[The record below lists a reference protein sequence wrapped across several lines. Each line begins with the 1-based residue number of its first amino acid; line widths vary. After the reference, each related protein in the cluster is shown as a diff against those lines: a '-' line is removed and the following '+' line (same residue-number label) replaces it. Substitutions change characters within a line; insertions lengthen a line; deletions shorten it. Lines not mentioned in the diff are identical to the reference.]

1 MRIATDMQGAETVAP
16 FTMPNK
22 PGRDRLTASDSVLPV
37 RPSMQMIR
45 SAATT
50 ATVSFAVRRSIRGSD
65 EVVTISRLVSCH
77 SHKPLADV
85 GLRRGTE
92 PSANP
97 QLPPAVANYL
107 GRYPQVVPTL
117 EQAERE
123 ILKYFPSDT
132 RLKLDLLEDPETG
145 EAELFIVVRSSLDA
159 ERSGAAMDRLLDNW
173 FINQEPVRQGLL
185 AIVDESSVPMS

>member
-1 MRIATDMQGAETVAP
+1 MRTATDMRGVETVAP
-16 FTMPNK
+16 FTLPNMHRRDK
-22 PGRDRLTASDSVLPV
+22 WTADDPVLGR
-37 RPSMQMIR
+37 SMQIIR

-65 EVVTISRLVSCH
+65 EAVTTSTVVSCH
-77 SHKPLADV
+77 PHKPLANV
-85 GLRRGTE
+85 GPGRGIE
-92 PSANP
+92 PSSNP
-97 QLPPAVANYL
+97 DMPPAVANYL
-107 GRYPQVVPTL
+107 IRYPQVVPTL
-117 EQAERE
+117 QQAEKE
-123 ILKYFPSDT
+123 ILKYFPSDSCM
-132 RLKLDLLEDPETG
+132 KLDLLEDPETG